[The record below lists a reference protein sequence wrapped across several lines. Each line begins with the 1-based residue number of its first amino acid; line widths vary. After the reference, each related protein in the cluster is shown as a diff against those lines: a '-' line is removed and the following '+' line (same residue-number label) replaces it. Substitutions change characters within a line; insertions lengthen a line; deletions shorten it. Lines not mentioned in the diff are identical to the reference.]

1 VGLTRQPRLWTATAL
16 ALIAA
21 APAAAFDD
29 QWAQAVKRYMDAAAK
44 PFFDRGYHYGGFSY
58 AGSLNNI
65 ARERL
70 TVRLGAG
77 MTSQI
82 MGGCDK
88 DCSDMDLV
96 LYDSAGT
103 QVDSD
108 VQADDYPIVAAKP
121 ATDAAYTLEVRMA
134 KCSAEPCRYAIQQY
148 VK

>member
-1 VGLTRQPRLWTATAL
+1 MTKRPRLWAAAAI

-21 APAAAFDD
+21 GPAAAFDD

-44 PFFDRGYHYGGFSY
+44 PFFDRGYHYGDFSY
-58 AGSLNNI
+58 AGSLNNS

-70 TVRLGAG
+70 TVRVDAG
-77 MTSQI
+77 TTSQI

-88 DCSDMDLV
+88 DCSDLDLV
-96 LYDSAGT
+96 LYDSAGN

-108 VQADDYPIVAAKP
+108 VQADDYPIVAVKP
-121 ATDAAYTLEVRMA
+121 ATAAAYTLEVRMA

>member
-1 VGLTRQPRLWTATAL
+1 MTRRPALWAGAA

-29 QWAQAVKRYMDAAAK
+29 QWAQQVKSYMDAAAK
-44 PFFDRGYHYGGFSY
+44 PFFDRGYRYGGFSHS
-58 AGSLNNI
+58 GSLNDKT
-65 ARERL
+65 RERL

-77 MTSQI
+77 LTSQI
-82 MGGCDK
+82 MGGCDP
-88 DCSDMDLV
+88 DCSDLDLV

-103 QVDSD
+103 AVDSD
-108 VQADDYPIVAAKP
+108 VEADDYPIVAAKP
-121 ATDAAYTLEVRMA
+121 ARDAVYTLEIRMA

>member
-1 VGLTRQPRLWTATAL
+1 MTRRPRLWAAAAL

-21 APAAAFDD
+21 GPAAAFDD

-58 AGSLNNI
+58 AGSL
-65 ARERL
+65 RDKGSERL
-70 TVRLGAG
+70 TIRLGAG
-77 MTSQI
+77 LTSQI

-88 DCSDMDLV
+88 DCSDLDLI
-96 LYDSAGT
+96 LYDSAGN

-108 VQADDYPIVAAKP
+108 VQADDYPIVAVKP
-121 ATDAAYTLEVRMA
+121 SSVAVYTLEVRMA
-134 KCSAEPCRYAIQQY
+134 KCTAEPCRYALQQY

>member
-1 VGLTRQPRLWTATAL
+1 MIRRPRLWTAAAL

-29 QWAQAVKRYMDAAAK
+29 QWAQQVKRYMDAAAK

-58 AGSLNNI
+58 SGSLKNQ
-65 ARERL
+65 ASERL
-70 TVRLGAG
+70 TIRLGAG

-82 MGGCDK
+82 MGGCDT
-88 DCSDMDLV
+88 DCSDLDLV
-96 LYDSAGT
+96 VYDSAGN

-108 VQADDYPIVAAKP
+108 VQADDYPIVAVKP